1 MELLGRM
8 VFTRLL
14 YETADGLPDKMFYL
28 HPHNQHENSSHPLVP
43 ALSALGVVRI
53 LHCIILMSKH
63 LLLYKDQGHFWK
75 ITRRMKRGT
84 LQLRAG
90 SHRCPAYTPAQ
101 ASPTSDSPGLPSL
114 G

>member
-1 MELLGRM
+1 MELLGQM
-8 VFTRLL
+8 VLTRLV

-28 HPHNQHENSSHPLVP
+28 QPHNQHENSSHRPLP
-43 ALSALGVVRI
+43 ALSALGGVRI

-63 LLLYKDQGHFWK
+63 LLLNKDQGHFWK
-75 ITRRMKRGT
+75 ITSRMKTGT

-101 ASPTSDSPGLPSL
+101 ASPTSD
-114 G
+114 